1 MFDVLNRNLRYLFVV
16 NFVFAFS
23 IQLITPLFPLFLSEL
38 GASTAE
44 NASVI
49 SIGALVSTALMLPSG
64 LLIDKIGRKVL
75 LIGSAVVNMISIYM
89 MSQVSTWQQVFPF
102 FILYSISWTLFIPA
116 RMAMITA
123 NSEVVNRASVF
134 GVMNTSWPI
143 AGVLSPIVSGYIIEL
158 MGWNKVFY
166 VGAAV
171 NILGILAGLRI
182 KGSDRSTNIS
192 SGRGFTELLGAQY
205 LPTLLIFCVYG
216 IFVSAAVGGVNQIM
230 PLYLDSHYNLSAQQ
244 IGLFFTLQ
252 SIITLITQ
260 IPSGAFADRHGRKR
274 TLITLLIPIPLLLAS
289 WHFIHNWWILLVL
302 NSLAMGLWT
311 MTWPSVLSLLSDSVP
326 SRFVGAAFGIN
337 MTGNRLG
344 QTIGPVIASY
354 FYVNFVQ
361 TSPFLIAGGIFIL
374 ATTLALRIKETKLV

>member
-1 MFDVLNRNLRYLFVV
+1 MFNVLNRNLRYLFVV
-16 NFVFAFS
+16 NFVFGFS

-64 LLIDKIGRKVL
+64 LLIDKIGMKVL

-143 AGVLSPIVSGYIIEL
+143 AGVLSPIVSGYIIEFL
-158 MGWNKVFY
+158 GWNQVFY
-166 VGAAV
+166 VGAVV
-171 NILGILAGLRI
+171 NILGIIAGFRI
-182 KGSDRSTNIS
+182 KGSDTSTNNS
-192 SGRGFTELLGAQY
+192 SGRGFTELLRGQY
-205 LPTLLIFCVYG
+205 LPTLLMFSMYG
-216 IFVSAAVGGVNQIM
+216 VFVSTAVGGINQII
-230 PLYLDSHYNLSAQQ
+230 PLYLDSRYNLSAQQ

-260 IPSGAFADRHGRKR
+260 IPSGALADRYGRKR
-274 TLITLLIPIPLLLAS
+274 ILITLLIPISLLLAS
-289 WHFIHNWWILLVL
+289 WHFIHNWWMLLIL

-311 MTWPSVLSLLSDSVP
+311 MTWPSVLSLLSNTVP
-326 SRFVGAAFGIN
+326 SQFVGAAFGIN
-337 MTGNRLG
+337 NTGNRLG

-374 ATTLALRIKETKLV
+374 ATILALRIQEVKLN